1 MPTIAKPL
9 GANPPEEK
17 DQSESHRKTKRQ
29 KIGAEG
35 EELAVRFLKKLGY
48 AIKDRNFTGR
58 HSEIDIICMD
68 PCKETTGETELVFV
82 EVKTR
87 TSGTYGDPA
96 DAVSPRKTSLMR
108 RAAEIYLYERGIEDT
123 LCRFDVVAIRLQK
136 GNKPMIEHLKD
147 VIDY

>member
-1 MPTIAKPL
+1 MDTSSGAKPL
-9 GANPPEEK
+9 EEK
-17 DQSESHRKTKRQ
+17 GQHEPHRKTKRQ

-48 AIKDRNFTGR
+48 VIKDRNFTGC

-68 PCKETTGETELVFV
+68 PCKEATELVFV

-108 RAAEIYLYERGIEDT
+108 RAAEIYLHERDIEDT
-123 LCRFDVVAIRLQK
+123 LCRFDVIAIRLQK

>member
-1 MPTIAKPL
+1 MPSMEKSSGAKPL
-9 GANPPEEK
+9 EEK
-17 DQSESHRKTKRQ
+17 DQPEPHRKTKRQ

-48 AIKDRNFTGR
+48 AIKDRNFTGC
-58 HSEIDIICMD
+58 HSEIDIICTD
-68 PCKETTGETELVFV
+68 PCKEAKGETELVFV

-96 DAVSPRKTSLMR
+96 DAVSPRKTSLMQ
-108 RAAEIYLYERGIEDT
+108 RAAEIYLHEHDIEDT
-123 LCRFDVVAIRLQK
+123 LCRFDVIAIRLQK